1 MTMPFPVLAIPLL
14 GQLVVALAMLAIP
27 HITRRDLLFG
37 VTVPEGF
44 RATEA
49 GLRALRI
56 YRLQIIIAAVLSVL
70 AILAVP
76 DPRLLA
82 VAALLLTAVGIA
94 AFVAQNRELK
104 PYAIQPPLVRE
115 ATVGPPEPLPW
126 FTWLGILPLLLLAGS
141 AMYLNS
147 HWDRIPERFPVHF
160 GIDGA
165 PNRWAARTV
174 RGVYGPL
181 MLGGEIAVWLFGLA
195 LAGWY
200 GSRRSD
206 PIRKPALVVM
216 LAAEWIVAL
225 LFGVLPLRLA
235 TGIAI
240 PIPMLLLGPL
250 ALLIPAMAY
259 AIRESNK
266 PRDPIDPTT
275 ASGSLSIWGIDGVG
289 RSTEVFSLF
298 SPRCRS
304 CSGLSLWRSRP
315 VPKMAGR
322 RPAPPLPVKTCTC
335 WPGAAVLTWN
345 LVPRLA
351 ELPHV

>member
-1 MTMPFPVLAIPLL
+1 
-14 GQLVVALAMLAIP
+14 
-27 HITRRDLLFG
+27 
-37 VTVPEGF
+37 
-44 RATEA
+44 
-49 GLRALRI
+49 
-56 YRLQIIIAAVLSVL
+56 
-70 AILAVP
+70 
-76 DPRLLA
+76 
-82 VAALLLTAVGIA
+82 
-94 AFVAQNRELK
+94 
-104 PYAIQPPLVRE
+104 
-115 ATVGPPEPLPW
+115 
-126 FTWLGILPLLLLAGS
+126 
-141 AMYLNS
+141 MYLNS

-266 PRDPIDPTT
+266 PRDPIDPTPNECWT
-275 ASGSLSIWGIDGVG
+275 GGIIYYNPNDAALFVQRRDGIGFTINMGNRWSWAVYGSLFLVLASMPLVL
-289 RSTEVFSLF
+289 RS
-298 SPRCRS
+298 
-304 CSGLSLWRSRP
+304 
-315 VPKMAGR
+315 
-322 RPAPPLPVKTCTC
+322 
-335 WPGAAVLTWN
+335 
-345 LVPRLA
+345 
-351 ELPHV
+351 